1 MQPKQPKHKWSIKPT
16 RSFNPANPVLNNVLD
31 YLIQKRGL
39 REDFVDPEKMVL
51 TPPNLVFTDLEK
63 AVTLIQFGI
72 MSGWKIGISG
82 DYDVDGMTSTALLLR
97 TFKELN
103 TVADYAIPSRLGEGY
118 GLNNRIVED
127 FYREGYKILITVDNG
142 TSAIEPI
149 RRAKELG
156 MIVIV
161 TDHHEPSLSGEL
173 PVADVILNPKFVP
186 QDNEWSQVSGVGMA
200 YILAMSVAE
209 KFNLSE
215 KLMCECLELLTLGT
229 IADMVA
235 LTGINR
241 RWVKRGLKL
250 IPDSQ
255 NLGIQALMA
264 VAGMELGGKDGLK
277 PDDIGFKLAPR
288 INSVGRIGESQQ
300 IIELFSTQDVVRVM
314 ELAHE
319 IEALNEERQGLVK
332 VWKQQV
338 FDWVDLCLEVDPEK
352 FEREKVIY
360 FAQQGIHKGIV
371 GLIANAVVE
380 KYGYPTFIANVSSN
394 FDLNGEMKISGSCR
408 GGMFF
413 DVFAALNY
421 CSEYLST
428 FGGHKAAGG
437 FSLYSFNNESFHKR
451 LIEYANKTSKP
462 EELGTKLVFVD
473 HCLDF
478 TQISLNTFQEV
489 QVLQPFGMKN
499 PEPIFYTTKVKV
511 LRQDKLNYPGAVKF
525 TFERDGITVKA
536 IGWDFQKYL
545 PLPSEVDI
553 AYKLKENL
561 WDGKI
566 TIELNLESFKSC

>member
-1 MQPKQPKHKWSIKPT
+1 MPEPKHKWSIKNSYSRNYAGGT
-16 RSFNPANPVLNNVLD
+16 VLD
-31 YLIQKRGL
+31 NLIQKRNL
-39 REDFVDPEKMVL
+39 TPDFVDPELLVL
-51 TPPNLVFTDLEK
+51 APPEEVFTDLEK

-72 MSGWKIGISG
+72 MSDYKIGISG

-97 TFKELN
+97 TFKEIGA
-103 TVADYAIPSRLGEGY
+103 VANYAIPSRMGEGY
-118 GLNNRIVED
+118 GLNNRIVEQ
-127 FYREGYKILITVDNG
+127 FWEEGYKILITVDNG
-142 TSAIEPI
+142 TSALLPI
-149 RRAKELG
+149 QRAKELG
-156 MIVIV
+156 LIVIV

-173 PVADVILNPKFVP
+173 PIADAILNPKFVP

-200 YILAMSVAE
+200 FILAMCVAQ
-209 KFNLSE
+209 KFNLHE
-215 KLMCECLELLTLGT
+215 KLMGECLELLTLGT

-235 LTGINR
+235 LTGVNR

-250 IPDSQ
+250 IPNSQ

-264 VAGMELGGKDGLK
+264 VAGMELTDSNKNGLK

-288 INSVGRIGESQQ
+288 INSVGRIGEPQQ
-300 IIELFSTQDVVRVM
+300 VINLLASTDVVEAM

-319 IEALNEERQGLVK
+319 IEGLNEERQGLVK
-332 VWKQQV
+332 TWKQVV
-338 FDWVDLCLEVDPEK
+338 FDWIDICLEVNPK
-352 FEREKVIY
+352 RFEEDKVIY

-380 KYGYPTFIANVSSN
+380 KYGYPAFIASVSSDFN
-394 FDLNGEMKISGSCR
+394 LSGEMKISGSCR

-413 DVFAALNY
+413 DVFSALNY
-421 CSEYLST
+421 CSEHLAT

-437 FSLYSFNNESFHKR
+437 FSLYSQNNENFHKR

-478 TQISLNTFQEV
+478 TQISLSTFQEV

-499 PEPIFYTTKVKV
+499 PEPVFFTEKVKV
-511 LRQDKLNYPGAVKF
+511 LKQDKLNFPGAVKF
-525 TFERDGITVKA
+525 TFEKGGISVKA

-545 PLPSEVDI
+545 PLPEYVDI
-553 AYKLKENL
+553 AYKLKENF
-561 WDGKI
+561 WDGKV

>member
-1 MQPKQPKHKWSIKPT
+1 MPEPKHKWSIKNSYSRNYAGGT
-16 RSFNPANPVLNNVLD
+16 VLD
-31 YLIQKRGL
+31 NLIQNRNL
-39 REDFVDPEKMVL
+39 RDDFVDPEL
-51 TPPNLVFTDLEK
+51 LQLAPPEEVFLDLKK
-63 AVTLIQFGI
+63 AATLIQFGI
-72 MSGWKIGISG
+72 MSGYKIGISG

-97 TFKELN
+97 TFKEIGA
-103 TVADYAIPSRLGEGY
+103 VANYAIPSRIGEGY
-118 GLNNRIVED
+118 GLNNRIVEQ
-127 FYREGYKILITVDNG
+127 FWEEGYKILITVDNG

-156 MIVIV
+156 LIVII
-161 TDHHEPSLSGEL
+161 TDHHEPSLTGEL
-173 PVADVILNPKFVP
+173 PIADAILNPKFVP

-200 YILAMSVAE
+200 FILAMCVAQ
-209 KFNLSE
+209 KFNLHE
-215 KLMCECLELLTLGT
+215 KLMGECLELLTLGT

-235 LTGINR
+235 LTGVNR

-250 IPDSQ
+250 IPNSQ

-288 INSVGRIGESQQ
+288 INSVGRIGEPQQ
-300 IIELFSTQDVVRVM
+300 VINLFSATDVVEAM

-332 VWKQQV
+332 TWKQIV
-338 FDWVDLCLEVDPEK
+338 FAYIDLQLESDPGK

-360 FAQQGIHKGIV
+360 YFEKGIHKGIV

-380 KYGYPTFIANVSSN
+380 KYGYPAFIASVS
-394 FDLNGEMKISGSCR
+394 EEYKISGSCR

-413 DVFAALNY
+413 DVFSALNY
-421 CSEYLST
+421 CVPHLAT

-437 FSLYSFNNESFHKR
+437 FSLWWDDNNNFHER
-451 LIEYANKTSKP
+451 LIEYANLVSKP

-473 HCLDF
+473 HHLDF

-499 PEPIFYTTKVKV
+499 PEPIFYTSGVKV
-511 LRQDKLNYPGAVKF
+511 LKQDKLNFPGAVKF
-525 TFERDGITVKA
+525 TFERDGITVRA

-561 WDGKI
+561 WDGKV

>member
-1 MQPKQPKHKWSIKPT
+1 MPEPKHKWSIKPT
-16 RSFNPANPVLNNVLD
+16 RKFIPSGTTLD
-31 YLIQKRGL
+31 YLIQNRNL
-39 REDFVDPEKMVL
+39 REDFVDPEL
-51 TPPNLVFTDLEK
+51 LILAPPEEVFLDLEK
-63 AVTLIQFGI
+63 ASTLIQFGI
-72 MSGWKIGISG
+72 MSGYKIGISG

-97 TFKELN
+97 TFKEIGA
-103 TVADYAIPSRLGEGY
+103 VANYAIPSRIGEGY
-118 GLNNRIVED
+118 GLNNRIVEE
-127 FYREGYKILITVDNG
+127 FYNDGYKILITVDNG
-142 TSAIEPI
+142 TSALLPI
-149 RRAKELG
+149 QRAKELG
-156 MIVIV
+156 LIVII
-161 TDHHEPSLSGEL
+161 TDHHEPSLTGEL
-173 PVADVILNPKFVP
+173 PIADAILNPKFVP

-200 YILAMSVAE
+200 FILAMCVAQ
-209 KFNLSE
+209 KFNLHE
-215 KLMCECLELLTLGT
+215 KLMGECLELLTLGT

-235 LTGINR
+235 LTGVNR
-241 RWVKRGLKL
+241 RWLKRGLKL
-250 IPDSQ
+250 IPNSQ

-288 INSVGRIGESQQ
+288 INSVGRIGEPQQ
-300 IIELFSTQDVVRVM
+300 VINLFSATDVVEAM

-332 VWKQQV
+332 TWKQIV
-338 FDWVDLCLEVDPEK
+338 FAYIDLQLESDPGK

-360 FAQQGIHKGIV
+360 YFEKGIHKGIV

-380 KYGYPTFIANVSSN
+380 KYGYPAFIASVS
-394 FDLNGEMKISGSCR
+394 EEYKISGSCR

-413 DVFAALNY
+413 DVFSALNY
-421 CSEYLST
+421 CVPHLAT

-437 FSLYSFNNESFHKR
+437 FSLWWDDNNNFHER
-451 LIEYANKTSKP
+451 LIEYANLVSKP

-473 HCLDF
+473 HHLDF

-499 PEPIFYTTKVKV
+499 PEPIFYTSGVKV
-511 LRQDKLNYPGAVKF
+511 LKQDKLNFPGAVKF
-525 TFERDGITVKA
+525 TFERDGITVRA

-561 WDGKI
+561 WDGKV
-566 TIELNLESFKSC
+566 TIELNLERFKSC

>member
-1 MQPKQPKHKWSIKPT
+1 MPEPKHKWSIKNSYSRNYAGGT
-16 RSFNPANPVLNNVLD
+16 VLD
-31 YLIQKRGL
+31 NLIQNRNL
-39 REDFVDPEKMVL
+39 RDDFVDPEL
-51 TPPNLVFTDLEK
+51 LQLAPPEEVFLDLEK
-63 AVTLIQFGI
+63 AATLIQFGI
-72 MSGWKIGISG
+72 MSGYKIGISG

-97 TFKELN
+97 TFKEIGA
-103 TVADYAIPSRLGEGY
+103 VANYAIPSRMGEGY
-118 GLNNRIVED
+118 GLNNRIVEE
-127 FYREGYKILITVDNG
+127 FYNDGYKILITVDNG
-142 TSAIEPI
+142 TSALLPI
-149 RRAKELG
+149 QRAKELG
-156 MIVIV
+156 LIVII
-161 TDHHEPSLSGEL
+161 TDHHEPSLTGEL
-173 PVADVILNPKFVP
+173 PIADAILNPKFVP

-200 YILAMSVAE
+200 FILAMCVAQ
-209 KFNLSE
+209 KFNLHE
-215 KLMCECLELLTLGT
+215 KLMGECLELLTLGT

-235 LTGINR
+235 LTGVNR

-250 IPDSQ
+250 IPNSQ

-288 INSVGRIGESQQ
+288 INSVGRIGEPQQ
-300 IIELFSTQDVVRVM
+300 VINLFSATDVVEAM

-332 VWKQQV
+332 TWKQIV
-338 FDWVDLCLEVDPEK
+338 FAYIDLQLESDPGK

-360 FAQQGIHKGIV
+360 YFEKGIHKGIV

-380 KYGYPTFIANVSSN
+380 KYGYPAFIASVS
-394 FDLNGEMKISGSCR
+394 EEYKISGSCR

-413 DVFAALNY
+413 DVFSALNY
-421 CSEYLST
+421 CVPHLAT

-437 FSLYSFNNESFHKR
+437 FSLWWDDNNNFHER
-451 LIEYANKTSKP
+451 LIEYANLVSKP

-473 HCLDF
+473 HHLDF

-499 PEPIFYTTKVKV
+499 PEPIFYTSGVKV
-511 LRQDKLNYPGAVKF
+511 LKQDKLNFPGAVKF
-525 TFERDGITVKA
+525 TFERDGITVRA

-561 WDGKI
+561 WDGKV

>member
-1 MQPKQPKHKWSIKPT
+1 MPQPKHKWSIKNTPPRPNT
-16 RSFNPANPVLNNVLD
+16 QSRFYHPCLDVLD
-31 YLIQKRGL
+31 QLIQKRNL
-39 REDFVDPEKMVL
+39 RDDFIDPELMQL
-51 TPPNLVFTDLEK
+51 CDPQEVFTDLEK
-63 AVTLIQFGI
+63 AATLCQFGI
-72 MSGWKIGISG
+72 MSGYKIGISG

-103 TVADYAIPSRLGEGY
+103 ATATYAIPSRTGEGY
-118 GLNNRIVED
+118 GLNNRIVEE
-127 FYREGYKILITVDNG
+127 FYNEGYKILITVDNG

-149 RRAKELG
+149 KRAKELG
-156 MIVIV
+156 LIVII
-161 TDHHEPSLSGEL
+161 TDHHEPSLTGEL
-173 PVADVILNPKFVP
+173 PIADAILNPKFVP

-200 YILAMSVAE
+200 FILAMSVLE
-209 KFNLSE
+209 RFSLHE
-215 KLMCECLELLTLGT
+215 KLMGECLELLTLGT

-235 LTGINR
+235 LTGVNR

-250 IPDSQ
+250 IPNSQ

-288 INSVGRIGESQQ
+288 INSVGRIGEPQQ
-300 IIELFSTQDVVRVM
+300 VINLLSSTNVVEAM

-332 VWKQQV
+332 TWEQIV
-338 FDWVDLCLEVDPEK
+338 FDHINLQLEADPEK

-360 FAQQGIHKGIV
+360 YFEKGIHKGIV
-371 GLIANAVVE
+371 GLIANKVVE
-380 KYGYPTFIANVSSN
+380 KYGYPAFVGSVS
-394 FDLNGEMKISGSCR
+394 EEYKISGSCR

-421 CSEYLST
+421 CSEYLAT

-437 FSLYSFNNESFHKR
+437 FSLWWDVNNNFHER
-451 LIEYANKTSKP
+451 LIKYANLVSKS

-473 HCLDF
+473 HHLDF
-478 TQISLNTFQEV
+478 TQISLSTFQEV

-511 LRQDKLNYPGAVKF
+511 LKQDKLNFPGAVKF
-525 TFERDGITVKA
+525 TFEQAGISVKA

-561 WDGKI
+561 WNGKI
-566 TIELNLESFKSC
+566 TIELNLESFKLC

>member
-1 MQPKQPKHKWSIKPT
+1 MPEPKHKWSIKNSYSRNYAGGT
-16 RSFNPANPVLNNVLD
+16 VLD
-31 YLIQKRGL
+31 NLIQNRNL
-39 REDFVDPEKMVL
+39 RDDFVDPELLVL
-51 TPPNLVFTDLEK
+51 APPEEVFLDLEK
-63 AVTLIQFGI
+63 AATLIQFGI
-72 MSGWKIGISG
+72 MSGYKIGISG

-97 TFKELN
+97 TFKEIGA
-103 TVADYAIPSRLGEGY
+103 VANYAIPSRTGEGY
-118 GLNNRIVED
+118 GLNNRIVEQ
-127 FYREGYKILITVDNG
+127 FWEEGYKILITVDNG
-142 TSAIEPI
+142 TSALLPI
-149 RRAKELG
+149 QRAKELG
-156 MIVIV
+156 LIVII
-161 TDHHEPSLSGEL
+161 TDHHEPSLTGEL
-173 PVADVILNPKFVP
+173 PIADAILNPKFVP

-200 YILAMSVAE
+200 FILAMCVAQ
-209 KFNLSE
+209 KFNLHE
-215 KLMCECLELLTLGT
+215 KLMGECLELLTLGT

-235 LTGINR
+235 LTGVNR

-250 IPDSQ
+250 IPNSQ

-288 INSVGRIGESQQ
+288 INSVGRIGEPQQ
-300 IIELFSTQDVVRVM
+300 VINLLSSVNVVEAM

-332 VWKQQV
+332 TWKQIV
-338 FDWVDLCLEVDPEK
+338 FAYIDLQLESDPGK

-360 FAQQGIHKGIV
+360 YFEKGIHKGIV

-380 KYGYPTFIANVSSN
+380 KYGYPAFIASVS
-394 FDLNGEMKISGSCR
+394 EEYKISGSCR

-413 DVFAALNY
+413 DVFSALNY
-421 CSEYLST
+421 CVPHLAT

-437 FSLYSFNNESFHKR
+437 FSLWWDDNNNFHER
-451 LIEYANKTSKP
+451 LIEYANLVSKP

-473 HCLDF
+473 HHLDF

-499 PEPIFYTTKVKV
+499 PEPIFYTSGVKV
-511 LRQDKLNYPGAVKF
+511 LKQDKLNFPGAVKF
-525 TFERDGITVKA
+525 TFERDGITVRA

-561 WDGKI
+561 WDGKV

>member
-1 MQPKQPKHKWSIKPT
+1 MPTPKHKWSIKNSHSCNCARGT
-16 RSFNPANPVLNNVLD
+16 VLEE
-31 YLIQKRGL
+31 LIQKRKL
-39 REDFVDPEKMVL
+39 TPDFVDPEL
-51 TPPNLVFTDLEK
+51 LQLAPPTEVFTELEK
-63 AVTLIQFGI
+63 ATTLIQFGI
-72 MSGWKIGISG
+72 MSGYKIGISG

-97 TFKELN
+97 TFKEIGA
-103 TVADYAIPSRLGEGY
+103 VANYTIPSRTGEGY

-127 FYREGYKILITVDNG
+127 FYRNGYKILITVDNG
-142 TSAIEPI
+142 TSAILPI
-149 RRAKELG
+149 KRAKELG
-156 MIVIV
+156 LIVII

-173 PVADVILNPKFVP
+173 PIADAILNPKFVP

-200 YILAMSVAE
+200 FILAMSVAE
-209 KFNLSE
+209 RFGLHE
-215 KLMCECLELLTLGT
+215 KLMGECLELLTLGT

-235 LTGINR
+235 LTGVNR

-250 IPDSQ
+250 IPNSQ

-264 VAGMELGGKDGLK
+264 VAGMELGSNNKDGLK

-288 INSVGRIGESQQ
+288 INSVGRIGEPQQ
-300 IIELFSTQDVVRVM
+300 FINLLSSTDVVKAM

-319 IEALNEERQGLVK
+319 IESLNEERQGLVK
-332 VWKQQV
+332 TWKQFV
-338 FDWVDLCLEVDPEK
+338 FDYIDLQLESDPGK

-360 FAQQGIHKGIV
+360 YFEKGIHKGIV

-380 KYGYPTFIANVSSN
+380 KYGYPAFVGSVS
-394 FDLNGEMKISGSCR
+394 EEYKISGSCR

-421 CSEYLST
+421 CSEYLTT

-437 FSLYSFNNESFHKR
+437 FSLQWEINNNFHER

-462 EELGTKLVFVD
+462 EELGTKLIFVD
-473 HCLDF
+473 HALDF

-499 PEPIFYTTKVKV
+499 PEPIFFTEKVKV
-511 LRQDKLNYPGAVKF
+511 LKQDKLNFPGAVKF
-525 TFERDGITVKA
+525 TFEQAGISVKA

-553 AYKLKENL
+553 AYKLKENF
-561 WDGKI
+561 WDGKV
-566 TIELNLESFKSC
+566 TIELNLESFKSS